1 MSTTTNDQVAIINNE
16 PLFDCDPTGGDPAH
30 CNSKPIKLQRKLGRL
45 HGFSLIIG
53 LILGSGVFVSPGL
66 VAKDTSSTGMQL
78 IMWVAGGIIA
88 LLGALCYC
96 EIACM
101 FKMAGGSY
109 ANIFN
114 IYGSMAAFL
123 TAWVNCLVIDPSSI
137 AATALT
143 IGTYVVKPF
152 YETDSNGEKVAKL
165 IAFGLIV
172 LVFIINSFSA
182 KVTNMIQRVLSV
194 IQISSVAF
202 VIIIGI
208 WQLIEN
214 KTGNFDHPF
223 SGTVFNKHSPLHFG
237 IALFGALWSYDGWA
251 SMTSVVEEL
260 DNVEQNL
267 VLTLITGIPFVM
279 FCYIMANIS
288 FLAVLSHQQIGATDT
303 VAIDFIDKV
312 LGVKTS
318 YLMMVLVALSAFG
331 NLNGSFFTAPRT
343 TMSAGREG
351 HMPFI
356 FSLLY
361 HKNEQP
367 IPASVLLMV
376 VSSLMLLPETSN
388 LNTLILLFSQ
398 AQWILYTASTIGVI
412 ILRYRRPDIDRPFKV
427 FLGIPVFFSIIGVY
441 LVIIPFF
448 RYFWLSIGMFG
459 FIALGM
465 PIYLLCVKYL
475 PSCCSNFMEIC
486 NMKFQ
491 VYFGF
496 VPCSKGT

>member
-1 MSTTTNDQVAIINNE
+1 MSSTTNDHGAIINNE
-16 PLFDCDPTGGDPAH
+16 SLFDCNPAD

-152 YETDSNGEKVAKL
+152 YETDSRGEKIAKL

-172 LVFIINSFSA
+172 LVFIVNNSSSA
-182 KVTNMIQRVLSV
+182 KITNMIQRVLSV
-194 IQISSVAF
+194 IQIMSVAF

-214 KTGNFDHPF
+214 KTSNFDHPF
-223 SGTVFNKHSPLHFG
+223 SGTVINNHSPLHFG

-251 SMTSVVEEL
+251 SMTSVVEEM
-260 DNVEQNL
+260 DNVERNL
-267 VLTLITGIPFVM
+267 VLTLVTGIPFVM

-288 FLAVLSHQQIGATDT
+288 FLSVLSHQQIGATDT

-318 YLMMVLVALSAFG
+318 Y
-331 NLNGSFFTAPRT
+331 
-343 TMSAGREG
+343 
-351 HMPFI
+351 
-356 FSLLY
+356 
-361 HKNEQP
+361 
-367 IPASVLLMV
+367 
-376 VSSLMLLPETSN
+376 
-388 LNTLILLFSQ
+388 
-398 AQWILYTASTIGVI
+398 
-412 ILRYRRPDIDRPFKV
+412 
-427 FLGIPVFFSIIGVY
+427 
-441 LVIIPFF
+441 
-448 RYFWLSIGMFG
+448 
-459 FIALGM
+459 
-465 PIYLLCVKYL
+465 
-475 PSCCSNFMEIC
+475 
-486 NMKFQ
+486 
-491 VYFGF
+491 
-496 VPCSKGT
+496 